1 MLTSTAI
8 PTGYATTS
16 MSRNQE
22 AWHTPPIVSRPAL
35 PRCPGRSITRRCAR
49 CISHFRILPW
59 WSPLAGPAGAQL
71 GAVSLITRAASKRKP
86 RQSTSDRLPVWQPM
100 LPGERN
106 TGSPRCPTRDLV
118 LLYSSSRCPVPIEG
132 GAQCAC
138 GAIITPSSREI
149 HRIVTPDLRRLRSKV
164 TINCEHMQRQTH

>member
-1 MLTSTAI
+1 MF
-8 PTGYATTS
+8 
-16 MSRNQE
+16 R
-22 AWHTPPIVSRPAL
+22 PPK
-35 PRCPGRSITRRCAR
+35 CCAR
-49 CISHFRILPW
+49 VVEYSNSPQTHLDRLLHRCVVLILDGDSYRLRDHHHELESGGLAYAAHGVAASPTPMPRATANAPMRLMHFAYPF
-59 WSPLAGPAGAQL
+59 PLAGPAGARL

-138 GAIITPSSREI
+138 GAIITASS
-149 HRIVTPDLRRLRSKV
+149 
-164 TINCEHMQRQTH
+164 